1 MKKTLI
7 QVILGIFA
15 VGMLAGCS
23 GGAPTSDA
31 QMDRYKENEAK
42 AQELGAPPPPDQA
55 AENN

>member
-7 QVILGIFA
+7 QVIFGIFA
-15 VGMLAGCS
+15 VGLIAGCS

-42 AQELGAPPPPDQA
+42 AEKLGAPPPADQA
-55 AENN
+55 AESN